1 MPTSKHTPRLQ
12 GAAGANAA
20 GRGNKAIMDAPD
32 NVAAP
37 SAAALMTASGALPA
51 SQVGA
56 DDGRRAAGGRQEQEA
71 LPAPMLRPAAEPMV
85 LPVSV
90 LASPST
96 MCTRSRARAHTHTH
110 THTHTRTH
118 ARTHAQAS
126 MRALA
131 NAYSAED
138 LSRAEEDL
146 SASAEGRLPRCMD
159 NLYLLSVSLSL
170 CLCLCPCLCFCF
182 CLCPCL
188 CRSLLFSLSLWFRLP
203 LSVGVD

>member
-1 MPTSKHTPRLQ
+1 
-12 GAAGANAA
+12 
-20 GRGNKAIMDAPD
+20 MDAPD

-96 MCTRSRARAHTHTH
+96 MRTRARARTH

-118 ARTHAQAS
+118 TRTHARTHRHRCAPWQMLTAQ
-126 MRALA
+126 RICLVRKRRQALRVGCLVA
-131 NAYSAED
+131 WITCISCQY
-138 LSRAEEDL
+138 LSL
-146 SASAEGRLPRCMD
+146 SVFVSVLVSVFVFVSVPVSVG
-159 NLYLLSVSLSL
+159 LYFSLSLSGSVSLSRWVL
-170 CLCLCPCLCFCF
+170 ID
-182 CLCPCL
+182 
-188 CRSLLFSLSLWFRLP
+188 RSPAFLAHQP
-203 LSVGVD
+203 LAEFKLEYLR